1 MDRQM
6 DKKIDRWTD
15 RQTRKQSDGQ
25 TDRQKNSQMERQT
38 DDMLRLQGHVCYL
51 LNILM
56 NFLPLAQSE
65 VLNQPSG
72 PT

>member
-1 MDRQM
+1 MDRETNK
-6 DKKIDRWTD
+6 DIYVIY
-15 RQTRKQSDGQ
+15 S
-25 TDRQKNSQMERQT
+25 SF
-38 DDMLRLQGHVCYL
+38 
-51 LNILM
+51 LM